1 MRHRFVLFGLLFAS
15 LLLAAPLVAGS
26 GLDGWRY
33 EATTLYES
41 GDYAAAYKKFLKLGK
56 KGDAYSSYRVSYM
69 LLNGQ
74 GTEADV
80 IESLAWA
87 AVAAQ
92 GGSEPLRSY
101 QDAVAAMVPEKKRKK
116 AQSKADYYVRRWGEK
131 EEDKGRRMRGD
142 CTGSRL
148 SANCKQESSS
158 STWIR
163 WTKNPPDEQE
173 LMLRI
178 EKLDEAIVQQFSD
191 GVSDA
196 SGG

>member
-1 MRHRFVLFGLLFAS
+1 MRHRAALITLLLTS
-15 LLLAAPLVAGS
+15 LLLAAPLTADAGR
-26 GLDGWRY
+26 DGWRY

-41 GDYAAAYKKFLKLGK
+41 GDYAAAYKRFLKLGK

-74 GTEADV
+74 GTDEDV

-92 GGSEPLRSY
+92 KGNEHLRSY

-131 EEDKGRRMRGD
+131 EDSGSRRPRGE

-148 SANCKQESSS
+148 SANCTPETSSS
-158 STWIR
+158 IWIR
-163 WTKNPPDEQE
+163 WTKNPPGEQE
-173 LMLRI
+173 LMQRI
-178 EKLDEAIVQQFSD
+178 EKLDEVIVQDFKNGVSNASD
-191 GVSDA
+191 G
-196 SGG
+196 